1 MTLHCPGDMS
11 DRFAIVV
18 QGIDDQTIVDEIEQ
32 TVRHVFREMSLPGSW
47 SVIVRPSTASGRWDF
62 TVHGRN
68 VRHTLSIA
76 VPPSLLPT
84 LIPRRLEESLNV
96 WLRRRGNA
104 PPRTLDMASGP
115 ALSTGQHDPASFAD
129 TRV

>member
-1 MTLHCPGDMS
+1 MS

-18 QGIDDQTIVDEIEQ
+18 QGIDDQTLVQDIEQ
-32 TVRHVFREMSLPGSW
+32 TIRRVLVEMSLPGSW

-76 VPPSLLPT
+76 VPESLLPN
-84 LIPRRLEESLNV
+84 LIPRRLEDSLNAL

-104 PPRTLDMASGP
+104 PARTLDIASGP
-115 ALSTGQHDPASFAD
+115 ALSIGQHDPASFAD
-129 TRV
+129 SRV